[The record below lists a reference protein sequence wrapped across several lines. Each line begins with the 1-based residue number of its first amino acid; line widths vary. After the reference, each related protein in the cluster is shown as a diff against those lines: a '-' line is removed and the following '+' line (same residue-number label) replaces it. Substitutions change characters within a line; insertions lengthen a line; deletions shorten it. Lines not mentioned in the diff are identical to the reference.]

1 MRIKLLYLYSYNSH
15 NKWMLHTFISFKT
28 ERGKEVKPLWEK
40 TKSLLLYSNE
50 KKELQ
55 TYRSAPQIY
64 KKLQEM
70 TKEKCP
76 STQRWEASLP
86 SFVAPRGIEP
96 LFQGWKPCVL
106 TDRRKGHQSHDC
118 YYKEEESCRAI
129 YSLSPLFWITPSRSR
144 DLFSPFRADAILL
157 KGY

>member
-28 ERGKEVKPLWEK
+28 EREKEVKPLWEK
-40 TKSLLLYSNE
+40 TKGLLLYSNE

-64 KKLQEM
+64 NKPQEM

-76 STQRWEASLP
+76 STQRWEAPLP

-106 TDRRKGHQSHDC
+106 TDRRKGHQSHDRLFT
-118 YYKEEESCRAI
+118 KEHAPTYLCAQPAPLPFSYNLLPSEISLPFGRTL
-129 YSLSPLFWITPSRSR
+129 YSS
-144 DLFSPFRADAILL
+144 
-157 KGY
+157 